1 MWHNTSMGSLAVRFL
16 RVMIAAALICLPAL
30 TPNALSHATE
40 QKQKQEEKGD
50 SKKNFEETK
59 RELKKASENFEK
71 AISEGAST
79 IAQKIKKAFE
89 RDEKK

>member
-1 MWHNTSMGSLAVRFL
+1 MGSLAVRFL

-40 QKQKQEEKGD
+40 QKQEEKGD

-59 RELKKASENFEK
+59 RDLKKASENFEK

-79 IAQKIKKAFE
+79 LAQKIKKAFE

>member
-1 MWHNTSMGSLAVRFL
+1 MWHNTGMGSLAVRFL
-16 RVMIAAALICLPAL
+16 GVMIAAPLVCLPAL
-30 TPNALSHATE
+30 TPNSVSHAAE
-40 QKQKQEEKGD
+40 QKQEEKGD

-59 RELKKASENFEK
+59 RELRKASENIEK
-71 AISEGAST
+71 AISEGSST

>member
-1 MWHNTSMGSLAVRFL
+1 
-16 RVMIAAALICLPAL
+16 MIAAALICLPAL

-40 QKQKQEEKGD
+40 QKQEEKGD

-59 RELKKASENFEK
+59 RDLKKASENFEK

-79 IAQKIKKAFE
+79 LAQKIKKAFE

>member
-1 MWHNTSMGSLAVRFL
+1 
-16 RVMIAAALICLPAL
+16 MISAALICLPTLA
-30 TPNALSHATE
+30 AIVVSHAAE
-40 QKQKQEEKGD
+40 QKKEEKGD

-59 RELKKASENFEK
+59 RELKNASEKVEK

-79 IAQKIKKAFE
+79 AAQKVKKAFE

>member
-1 MWHNTSMGSLAVRFL
+1 MGSLAVRFL
-16 RVMIAAALICLPAL
+16 RVMIAAALVCLPAL

-40 QKQKQEEKGD
+40 QKQEEKGD

-59 RELKKASENFEK
+59 RDLKKASENFEK

-79 IAQKIKKAFE
+79 LAQKIKKAFE

>member
-1 MWHNTSMGSLAVRFL
+1 MWHNTAMGSLAVRFFG
-16 RVMIAAALICLPAL
+16 VIIAAPLVCLPAL
-30 TPNALSHATE
+30 TPTALSLAAE
-40 QKQKQEEKGD
+40 QKQEEKGD

-59 RELKKASENFEK
+59 RELKKAGKNIEK

-79 IAQKIKKAFE
+79 AAQKIKKAFE